1 MRNMKN
7 KHLNWLVMFVLA
19 ITTVSIIAACNKKFD
34 EPDTTFVDP
43 NLPIT
48 MTLKE
53 LKALL
58 PTAGTVVEITQD
70 KTISGIVVADD
81 KSGNFYKSISIQDA
95 TGGVSLRLDG
105 TNLYNNYPVGRR
117 IYINIKGLC
126 LGEYG
131 GMVQL
136 GAINKST
143 SPASQTPIPQNL
155 FDKFVI
161 KGGFG
166 NVITPKVFASIS
178 DLKTTLQDTVQNT
191 LIQLE
196 NFQFA
201 SADTLKTFADPS
213 LASSAVNLNIQNCSG
228 NSIILRTSSYS
239 NFAGIQVPKKKGTIT
254 AIYTFFNGTKQLLIR
269 DTSDVQFVN
278 DRCGSSVSPSLVY
291 KSIQDVRAMGDG
303 AIMAANT
310 GIRGTIVSSTLN
322 ESNGNYRIQDASG
335 FGVQLRFPTI
345 NPSFALGD
353 SVAVDISGLSLSLFN
368 GDLQINSVVNAVKL
382 GTGTIVPRVTT
393 VSQIN
398 SNINSWSSTVVKLS
412 NVSIAETSSNTTGK
426 NYTIT
431 DASGAIVSFVRT
443 TLGVTSLP
451 ANATS
456 FIGYVS
462 LYNGTPQITI
472 RAAAD
477 VTAGGSGPGGG
488 GSSTGLTLGTSSP
501 FTLNFN
507 NIGSGLPTGVSV
519 YTGATTTS
527 LGNAGTFNSAINVWA
542 NFSAGFKNFAS
553 ATGLSATADQ
563 AAQDAATNRALGVRQ
578 TSSTGYDPGASFV
591 FLIDNTTGKNN
602 IQLQFLLQ
610 SLDNSVGRTV
620 TWSVDYALGDSPTSF
635 TAATTSG
642 TMTTGPTF
650 TSNSISVNFGNAID
664 NKSQKVWIRVSALS
678 NSTGSANRPST
689 AIDDVSIS
697 WN

>member
-1 MRNMKN
+1 MKN
-7 KHLNWLVMFVLA
+7 KHFNWLVLFFLT
-19 ITTVSIIAACNKKFD
+19 ITTITIIAACNKKFD

-58 PTAGTVVEITQD
+58 PTTGTVVEITVD

-105 TNLYNNYPVGRR
+105 TNLYTSYPVGRR
-117 IYINIKGLC
+117 VYINVKGLC
-126 LGEYG
+126 VGEYG
-131 GMVQL
+131 GMIQL
-136 GAINKST
+136 GAVNKAT
-143 SPASQTPIPQNL
+143 SPISQTPIPQNL
-155 FDKFVI
+155 FDKYVI

-166 NVITPKVFASIS
+166 NVITPKIFSSIT

-196 NFQFA
+196 NFQFSA
-201 SADTLKTFADPS
+201 ADTLKTFADPS

-228 NSIILRTSSYS
+228 NTITLRTSSYS

-269 DTSDVQFVN
+269 DTSDVQFKD
-278 DRCGSSVSPSLVY
+278 DRCGSSISPTLVY

-303 AIMAANT
+303 AIMPANT
-310 GIRGTIVSSTLN
+310 GIRGTIVSNTLN
-322 ESNGNYRIQDASG
+322 ESNGNYRIQDGSG
-335 FGVQLRFPTI
+335 YGLQLRFPSI
-345 NPSFALGD
+345 NPNFALND

-368 GDLQINSVVNAVKL
+368 GDLQITNVVNAIKL
-382 GTGTIVPRVTT
+382 ATGTVVPRNTT

-398 SNINSWSSTVVKLS
+398 SNINSWSSTVVKLT
-412 NVSIAETSSNTTGK
+412 NVSIAETSSNATGK
-426 NYTIT
+426 NYTVT
-431 DASGAIVSFVRT
+431 DASGSIVSFVRT
-443 TLGVTSLP
+443 TLGVSSLP
-451 ANATS
+451 ANATT

-472 RAAAD
+472 RNAAD
-477 VTAGGSGPGGG
+477 VVAGGSGPGGG
-488 GSSTGLTLGTSSP
+488 GSTTGITLGSTSP

-507 NIGSGLPTGVSV
+507 GIGSGLPTGVSV

-527 LGNAGTFNSAINVWA
+527 FGTAGSFNSALGLWA

-553 ATGLSATADQ
+553 ATGLSATSDQ
-563 AAQDAATNRALGVRQ
+563 TAQDAASNRALGVRQ

-591 FLIDNTTGKNN
+591 FLLDNTTGKNN
-602 IQLQFLLQ
+602 VQLQFLLQ

-620 TWSVDYALGDSPTSF
+620 TWTVDYALGDSPASF
-635 TAATTSG
+635 TAASASGTLTTSNV
-642 TMTTGPTF
+642 F
-650 TSNSISVNFGNAID
+650 SSNTINVNFGNAID